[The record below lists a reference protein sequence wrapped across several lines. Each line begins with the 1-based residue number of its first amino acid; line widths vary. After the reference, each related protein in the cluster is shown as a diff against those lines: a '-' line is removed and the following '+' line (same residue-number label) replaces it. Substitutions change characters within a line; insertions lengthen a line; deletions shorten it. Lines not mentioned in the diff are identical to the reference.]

1 LGHSLIGT
9 NPATDMH
16 TGADVLVARGLVK
29 RFGDFTAVGGVDLQ
43 VGAGEIVGLLGP
55 NGAGK
60 TTTVSMCTGLL
71 RPTEGSVL
79 VTGFDITEDPRSA
92 KRLIGY
98 VPDEPYVYEKLTGR
112 EFVRFMGEIYGVRKG
127 LRERSEELLTY
138 FGLADAADSL
148 VGGYSHGMKQ
158 KVGLCAMLVHDP
170 LLLVLDEPT
179 VGLDP
184 KGARLLKNTLQALA
198 GRGRAVILCTH
209 IMEIAQS
216 ICDRVAIL
224 DAGKIVAQGSLEDLR
239 ASAQADSNESL
250 EDIFLRLTGDVEDL
264 EVARALALP

>member
-1 LGHSLIGT
+1 
-9 NPATDMH
+9 
-16 TGADVLVARGLVK
+16 
-29 RFGDFTAVGGVDLQ
+29 
-43 VGAGEIVGLLGP
+43 
-55 NGAGK
+55 
-60 TTTVSMCTGLL
+60 
-71 RPTEGSVL
+71 
-79 VTGFDITEDPRSA
+79 
-92 KRLIGY
+92 
-98 VPDEPYVYEKLTGR
+98 
-112 EFVRFMGEIYGVRKG
+112 
-127 LRERSEELLTY
+127 
-138 FGLADAADSL
+138 
-148 VGGYSHGMKQ
+148 MKQ

-239 ASAQADSNESL
+239 ISAQADSNESL

>member
-1 LGHSLIGT
+1 LIPESTPASLGQP
-9 NPATDMH
+9 N
-16 TGADVLVARGLVK
+16 VLVAHGLVK
-29 RFGDFTAVGGVDLQ
+29 RFGDFTAVSDVNLE
-43 VGAGEIVGLLGP
+43 VGRGEILGLLGP

-71 RPTEGSVL
+71 RPSAGSVHIN
-79 VTGFDITEDPRSA
+79 GIDIGRDARSA
-92 KRLIGY
+92 KQLVGY
-98 VPDEPYVYEKLTGR
+98 VPDEPYIYEKLTGR
-112 EFVRFMGEIYGVRKG
+112 EFVRFMGEMYGVRER
-127 LRERSEELLTY
+127 LRERTEELLTY
-138 FGLADAADSL
+138 FGLDGAADSL

-184 KGARLLKNTLQALA
+184 KGARLLKNTLQTLA
-198 GRGRAVILCTH
+198 SRGRAVILCTH

-224 DAGKIVAQGSLEDLR
+224 DAGRIVAQGSLEDLR
-239 ASAQADSNESL
+239 AAARAGSNESL
-250 EDIFLRLTGDVEDL
+250 EDIFLRLTGDVDDR